1 MFQEKDLNEFINM
14 MFENAI
20 NTKSDVKEGL
30 VTCRKYLSDTSMCDD
45 EYLRIL
51 DKIIE
56 CSQELLSLKKK
67 MNNFDIV
74 SFVEQSLNNQVEN
87 VVPKKKKKTLV
98 RSIVSDRC
106 GSSSSSTNNRCG
118 GTSTY
123 SDSCGGGSYTN
134 RC

>member
-30 VTCRKYLSDTSMCDD
+30 ITCRKYLKDTSMCDD
-45 EYLRIL
+45 EYLSKL

-56 CSQELLSLKKK
+56 CSQELLELKKK
-67 MNNFDIV
+67 INNLDV
-74 SFVEQSLNNQVEN
+74 ASFVEHALNNQTQTIT
-87 VVPKKKKKTLV
+87 PKQKKKSPPKR
-98 RSIVSDRC
+98 RSIVSDNC
-106 GSSSSSTNNRCG
+106 MSNSSTNSRCG
-118 GTSTY
+118 GS
-123 SDSCGGGSYTN
+123 SNSRCGGGSYTD

>member
-14 MFENAI
+14 MFVNAI

-30 VTCRKYLSDTSMCDD
+30 VTCRKYLSDTSMCDG

-67 MNNFDIV
+67 MNNFDVV

-87 VVPKKKKKTLV
+87 VVPKKKTLV